1 MKIICICN
9 NKGGVGKT
17 TTAFNLAWYFAK
29 KGLRTLAI
37 DTDSQQ
43 NLSDNFGVDF
53 VGYKG
58 LGNYLL
64 EDRNEFEPIEINKNL
79 HLLIGGENIEQDM
92 LDIKN
97 TGPLYYTLLDNF
109 LKNFKENYDVVVIDT
124 APSFNTYTASAVF
137 AGEIYVPMIPG
148 LNEFKALDSTISF
161 AKKFGKEI
169 SGIILTRIETNTVIT
184 QYTNDLLEELY
195 KKYFLKTKIRKSVTL
210 GESIMMQKS
219 IYDYAKKSKC
229 AEDYKTLG
237 EEIIKREGI
246 I

>member
-1 MKIICICN
+1 MKIITICN

-53 VGYKG
+53 AGCKG
-58 LGNYLL
+58 LGDYLL
-64 EDRNEFEPIEINKNL
+64 DRNEFEPIEINKNL

-97 TGPLYYTLLDNF
+97 TGPLYYTLLDTF
-109 LKNFKENYDVVVIDT
+109 LKNFKQDYDVVVIDT
-124 APSFNTYTASAVF
+124 APSFNTYTASAAF

-148 LNEFKALDSTISF
+148 LNEFKALESTISF
-161 AKKFGKEI
+161 AKNFGKEI
-169 SGIILTRIETNTVIT
+169 SGIILTRTETNTVIT
-184 QYTNDLLEELY
+184 QYTNDLLEEIY

-219 IYDYAKKSKC
+219 IYDYVKKSKS
-229 AEDYKTLG
+229 AEDYKNLG